1 MLNKNQT
8 ILNKIWFLAE
18 PIKSGWELPIL
29 PEHIS
34 KLDHNIY
41 VRLFKLIGSISVL
54 IILTK
59 IVGSPTKLND
69 LIYYVIFTISILF
82 ILYKYVIMFYVIKQW
97 IHNLIKGNFIVKN
110 SPFVGSPTIASILKG
125 SVSTLRTVT
134 NFSIGAGFTYALC
147 HELDDILEKEGKE
160 PYFVLGMKK
169 AIDKSGL
176 TDYMKVFLLKL
187 GITDNLPAANA
198 AAPAPAAADYS
209 NTVHKSLKDLGV
221 EERKTFEKETGIN
234 YESWRKGYDYLE
246 NNKNKV
252 SKELRDYIDKED
264 PLG

>member
-1 MLNKNQT
+1 MLNKT
-8 ILNKIWFLAE
+8 ILNKIWFG
-18 PIKSGWELPIL
+18 IKSGWELPIL

-59 IVGSPTKLND
+59 IGSKLND

-110 SPFVGSPTIASILKG
+110 SPFDPIASILKG

-160 PYFVLGMKK
+160 PYFVPGMKK

-187 GITDNLPAANA
+187 GIADNLQTQP
-198 AAPAPAAADYS
+198 ADYNS
-209 NTVHKSLKDLGV
+209 VHKSFKDLGV

-246 NNKNKV
+246 SNKNKV

-264 PLG
+264 PFGNRTK